1 MLGMPIAD
9 PLFQFRTTNFKFILC
24 QAKELEANIIHDQRY
39 VMYRPKH
46 GVTDVSQE
54 DGITVSHLHKTMEDI
69 AVYCSWANALLD
81 GSTSFIRALPS
92 EIRSLIVRSTGSQ
105 YLSHLSEVTNLPQYS
120 DVLLPFYTPLLPE
133 LAARWTAPATLGDD
147 LHQQILTL
155 STLARLLPVASY
167 LQHHVRILLEAEQL
181 KACFETVGGEALPIK
196 DEDLS
201 LLLLALFRLLSYD
214 RDMLSTAVG
223 PSFFSSLLNHAS
235 AALRYLS
242 VQCLCL
248 YMHFADA
255 FSEKLVEQYVGTDA
269 ILGQWEG
276 RTIDFRALKL
286 WEEDRWKTLDAAIS
300 RVQDQ
305 WQKADGATPGL
316 SITLSD
322 ISPNAAI
329 VGGVLVPRMG
339 ELKTEQSTFILTPTS
354 TRNLSQVGKCLL
366 QATPLLLTGEPGSGK
381 TSLVREA
388 ARLLNKSST
397 MITLHLNEQTDA
409 KSLLGLYTS
418 SVDGESFSW
427 TSGVLTK
434 AIQQGRWVLIED
446 IDRAPA
452 EVLDVLRPILES
464 GELFIASR
472 KERIIPAEGFRILA
486 TMRTSGGRRQTL
498 NSRYSWLFNPR
509 LWNTIEI
516 VVYEPAEIESLLH
529 ALHPE
534 AESLIPT
541 ILLVHQKVCLMYGDE
556 PRLKALQTRK
566 PSLRD
571 LLVWSRRIV
580 RRLNAHSQAPAS
592 VSLPQR
598 LKVDIFKDAIDIY
611 AGYLNDEPLHDLVA
625 SCVAQEMGISPQQM
639 QNSLME
645 EISITSSKS
654 NTTLSVGRNTL
665 RKVVGRRN
673 QVRNN
678 SFALTGS
685 AQRTLDRISAAASYL
700 EPCLLVGETGVGKTS
715 LVQYI
720 AGLVGQKLT
729 VVNLSQQSEAS
740 DLLGGLK
747 PVTTR
752 SLILPLV
759 DKFNALF
766 EDTFS
771 TKRNEKFQMAIS
783 KAVARQ
789 NWVRLS
795 VLWREAI
802 QLASDS
808 LKSSSEPPTPDGSV
822 HAKKKRKLANPKYDD
837 LRKRWGNFSEDFLR
851 IQVQIEGGD
860 KNQVFSFVEGRLVQA
875 VRDGEW
881 LLLDEINL
889 ASPDTLDAII
899 SLLHNGDD
907 EKPSLLLAEAGKIE
921 SVTAN
926 PNFRVFAAMNPATD
940 AGKKDLSLA
949 LRSRF
954 TEIYVHSGD
963 SNLEDLTKIIQT
975 YLGPL
980 LDVDKRA
987 ALDLG
992 RAYLALKV
1000 LNQQHR
1006 LTDGAGEIPH
1016 FSIRSLVRCLMYVQ
1030 KHTPSHGLRRTMY
1043 EGFAMSFFTV
1053 LSRASEALS
1062 LGVLEQHLL
1071 SNVKNRKSF
1080 FAQQPKFPPDGEE
1093 FVAFQHHLVKKG
1105 PMSPDSQPHYIRTPS
1120 VERNLLNL
1128 ARAASMRSFPI
1139 LLQGPTS
1146 AGKTSMVEYLCK
1158 LSGNKFVRINNHEH
1172 TDLQEYLGS
1181 YVSGTDGKLQYR
1193 EGVLV
1198 DALREGNWI
1207 VLDELNL
1214 APSDVLEALNR
1225 LLDDNREL
1233 LIPETQELVHPHPNF
1248 MLFATQNPAGLYGG
1262 RKRLSRAFRNRF
1274 LELHFDDIPED
1285 ELETILRERAQ
1296 LPPSYCSQIV
1306 AVYKKLSI
1314 QRQSSRLFE
1323 QRNSF
1328 ATLRDLFR
1336 WAARPAD
1343 DRQKL
1348 AYHGFMLLAE
1358 RVRDAAER
1366 NIVKKTI
1373 EETMKVVIDEDVLYN
1388 LSAVPS
1394 SVQSAGNIVW
1404 TLAMRRLFVIVS
1416 EALNNNEP
1424 VLLVGETGCGKTQI
1438 CQVIAE
1444 AFRRPLNIYNAHSN
1458 TETGDLIGSQ
1468 RPIRNRSELAEH
1480 VRNSWASLLGSEEHE
1495 PNQQSLAVDEIAARF
1510 ANLEKSNYAQVAVER
1525 VRSSIGAYQSLF
1537 AWGDGSLVR
1546 SMKTGEHFL
1555 LDEISLADDSV
1566 LERLNSVLEPSR
1578 TILLA
1583 EKGSVDNFVIA
1594 HPSFQFLAT
1603 MNPGGDYGKRELSA
1617 ALRNRLTE
1625 IWVPP
1630 LSQEADI
1637 LPVVKNKLRPHVKH
1651 LAKIMLRFAVW
1662 FRGMFHKTS
1671 SAVIPLRDLLAW
1683 ADFVNGAADIGEG
1696 LALVHGAFMVYIDSI
1711 GANPAGMTS
1720 ISSSDL
1726 HASRAKCLQQLQSLV
1741 EIDVHKVYR
1750 DTPVLSAGDQMLHV
1764 GSFSIPRNID
1774 SNKPAPNLVFDAPTT
1789 LQNTMRIVRALQ
1801 MNRPILMEGSPGVG
1815 KTAIVT
1821 ALAQASGKTFTRINL
1836 SDQTDLMDLFGAD
1849 APSEDEEMGRFSWR
1863 NGPLLDAMQSGG
1875 WVLLDE
1881 MNLASQSVLEGLNA
1895 CLDHRQE
1902 AYIAELDKS
1911 FTRHPEFKLF
1921 AAQNPHHQGGGRKG
1935 LPTSFVNRFTVVY
1948 ADSFTPEDLLCI
1960 CQRKFPEISTHKLET
1975 IIATIAKTED
1985 AVSRVATFNHGAPWE
2000 MNLRDTSR
2008 WLQLCVEQPTL
2019 NPLSHF
2025 GSIVTARFRTSAQ
2038 KTLSS
2043 EICQHMSSI
2052 MPAESFYT
2060 NISANVLQVGT
2071 SLLHRDDVFQNTAG
2085 IRSTIPIA
2093 LLPAAK
2099 SMITA
2104 INQNWPL
2111 ILTGPVGSGKTSL
2124 IRSIAAYAGASLVE
2138 FSMNADVDTMD
2149 LIGGFEQ
2156 YDPRRGVV
2164 EILGK
2169 TKATLRS
2176 HIAQVAK
2183 SKEVGNAGP
2192 NLLTFWTALHSQSLG
2207 DGDLLSILSI
2217 LSSVSSHFKAIERQL
2232 SDLLMF
2238 SSNTKSK
2245 SRFVWNDGILV
2256 DAIENGSWLVLDNA
2270 NLCNPSV
2277 LDRLNSLLEPD
2288 GLLIVSEQHGGAS
2301 GGRVV
2306 KPHKN
2311 FRIVM
2316 TVDPRFG
2323 ELSRAMRNRSLEVSM
2338 PSEAQEVGKPSL
2350 IQYPYA
2356 AACHRLRYLSS
2367 SVSSGSSPRVIEATI
2382 DNLSGIEAALT
2393 TSHSLLLPGF
2403 EGNEQLWVDLG
2414 CMEYSNSSENVY
2426 KIFGMESA
2434 PTGPLLPQ
2442 LLTLNEPW
2450 ITLVDSQK
2458 GIPSADLMT
2467 RTWFMIRRMR
2477 IIEARLSVAQ
2487 SRVHAIS
2494 AKDQT
2499 LFERSLTA
2507 TDKNNPHTIPAI
2519 GAFANLLM
2527 LTLRTVF
2534 GGNLKGQVDLTL
2546 IESVE
2551 RILVFVECM
2560 IDLFS
2565 TKILDYSQFYGHM
2578 QIGLDI
2584 RKSLQTQVGASS
2596 LQQLASL
2603 FGEGLELLLKHSHL
2617 ELRTG
2622 FSLQLMWELFRPTVA
2637 ATASQLSAQ
2646 LTLEDLISRFD
2657 GACRNL
2663 GQSRAQLSV
2672 LRSRLLQTY
2681 VSILELEQPEADFV
2695 ALDDA
2700 VTGIEQQARRGFP
2713 IRGKFEQI
2721 FDYIYQIVSSDT
2733 RFSTA
2738 DEMRAMAPFSPMA
2751 QTCLPSLGNQPS
2763 QSKHL
2768 SKLASMKASLLS
2780 SQASIGLQ
2788 LLIQLTKICDQPL
2801 FLLEHATEEAAQL
2814 AAAMTSHTPAL
2825 KDSLALI
2832 IENLRALVTAIML
2845 AHQDLLSADAQV
2857 CFLDEGG
2864 LNLQQLSKLAS
2875 ECVVVGKDG
2884 NRSFEKQYLQHIHPA
2899 VMLLNAQQSI
2909 GLEQVRASLIH
2920 VSIAG
2925 LILMVP
2931 EKVFDPAIYS
2941 SLLVQSHDRR
2951 SSELTARIDGQRQ
2964 FHKQNMGQET
2974 SLVIRILETEL
2985 DSLGSAPT
2993 ATPIFRPKESELAR
3007 LQQLFTRLAQL
3018 LLQDLNGSDLLD
3030 RGSNQQL
3037 KMNMRSIVDRLE
3049 KAHRAYDDF
3058 VKPITWFA
3066 KCLLLGLEIDTHK
3079 EERLGKADAT
3089 QEIISHTPLLSF
3101 APEKLQ
3107 LWEGIDIA
3115 VATTPLKLHWLEYNA
3130 LSTKLARVER
3140 DVRNVEMFIGVLD
3153 TFYTEWKSHLSRDQL
3168 VAVAQ
3173 SRYYTYRGDDGNGQ
3187 ELDDRELHQ
3196 LFPDYH
3202 GPLQEI
3208 EDKDKIYDARDM
3220 AIRVAQLHQKTY
3232 GGSNMD
3238 QHDAMRDFIR
3248 SALEYFGRSKDNQAN
3263 VSGVSFIDML
3273 PAILWHT
3280 ENKTAEFSGNE
3291 RSGALN
3297 IYVDFDVVE
3306 SRKLFDLVRQIQARF
3321 YNIQDRWPEHAVPA
3335 DVITS
3340 CNDILHL
3347 NISVP
3352 VAKLLAKTEKLFEIT
3367 TQWQSVASREWS
3379 VAPFIDQLTAL
3390 IISWRRLELL
3400 SWSRIL
3406 DEEQKK
3412 HEEGAQAWYFVAYE
3426 AVIYNSVRIQTDGKS
3441 VQTYCED
3448 LVRTLEEFLKTATLG
3463 QYSSRLALLKTLC
3476 HTLRDAAQHENY
3488 LLDLSASVS
3497 TVIEH
3502 YQRYQENIQ
3511 DSLQSGRAELEKALK
3526 EQIQLASWKDTNIT
3540 ALRDSARRSH
3550 LKLFRIVKKYRS
3562 LLSQPITTFKAETDD
3577 YHDEH
3582 RESRGID
3589 AIFTHDE
3596 EDRICSAIQTCA
3608 SAISEWSDRPE
3619 RLTNPLGSIKSMER
3633 VYNATIS
3640 DFEAHIEI
3648 AAFRKDLISNIKELR
3663 TQTPTTAT
3671 DENSSLVRHLQ
3682 ERKRR
3687 LLAETLKALVQM
3699 GIRRNLPVS
3708 ELEKQSTKAVVLISV
3723 SVGQRSNQVD
3733 ELARLKFHE
3742 LLDVMANARTAR
3754 KDHSGDLT
3762 EGEIGRSLGLLEGL
3776 LSVTINQRQHLESVV
3791 KEWKDLWEASGKLR
3805 SLGDVS
3811 PDELLVSTNSSHDDS
3826 QLCQHLTWFSEILT
3840 FTSTILAFQAKHAK
3854 LQIDELVKAV
3864 KNHSSLFK
3872 ELSSKLDNKRWLLL
3886 SQALTSRVV
3895 QSLHAQC
3902 LDSLHQFGLL
3912 LKEWLAREPR
3922 IEFLLAKLIPW
3933 TVGIPKMIDATENG
3947 VKELSLHEF
3956 DQTLRDLMD
3965 RIFVA
3970 LQRFQLVKDNMPT
3983 SVEDVDWLLKSGRA
3997 AVQAHEAMHAGII
4010 GPATNGIVASLQ
4022 YVHPKELA
4030 VASSLLLVASP
4041 IIQKY
4046 CEILGDLVR
4055 RQTAVHIETSRLA
4068 IQLATSF
4075 IVLTKEG
4082 FCRPPEPSNGEEQS
4096 GKLESGTGLGE
4107 GEGAEDISKDV
4118 GDDEDLSELAQAED
4132 QEKKDGEIENA
4143 EDAVDMGNDDL
4154 KGESVDNEEK
4164 KSDEESD
4171 DDRSESEGADDID
4184 EETGSVDDLDP
4195 TAVDEKMWND
4205 MKNEPEQD
4213 KELKND
4219 KAKGNKTEDQSAAD
4233 GGKAEGEDL
4242 EGLEGEEEIDE
4253 EDGDDGEG
4261 AEQPEA
4267 ENMDPHP
4274 EDEQAL
4280 DLPEELDLAG
4290 GEESKDNDISDDDM
4304 NDMSDIEDSKDEF
4317 QQEDN
4322 LMGAEDKQVE
4332 HEEDEDNSAD
4342 EGDREGAA
4350 QDDEIM
4356 EDQPDLPEEGHHDE
4370 LDTREADVPHDMD
4383 QSAGGESGAANEAQE
4398 TVQQEQNVQG
4408 AKQTEKEI
4416 DPQQAQPRKAPEN
4429 EEQGDSGK
4437 GAPEHGAGRMDTIER
4452 QQVEALR
4459 KLADVLDQWHQRREI
4474 LPASDETEPKEKSED
4489 IDMADMD
4496 FEHVNNEND
4505 AETQALGAAAA
4516 DQAQNLDQSKAIEED
4531 IISIDEDIDIHGA
4544 MEPDEQENVAERFNR
4559 VQAQQAPGE
4568 IQESGAFVPSMNHK
4582 RDEYSSQQEDADAV
4596 SDDLTPDIEQLD
4608 IGQQDHETTSP
4619 LTSSADATQLWNHC
4633 STTTHQFSLVLTE
4646 QLRLI
4651 LSPTTATKLRG
4662 DFRTGKRLNLKRI
4675 IPYIA
4680 SGYKRDK
4687 IWMRRSV
4694 PSKRNYQIMVAV
4706 DDSKSMAESGADI
4719 LAFETLALLT
4729 KSLSMLEAGE
4739 LCVVGFGDEEHVRV
4753 AHSFGTPFSPADSG
4767 VNIFQSFSFQQRG
4780 TNVKNLIKE
4789 SIQLFRD
4796 ARIKGH
4802 TASEDLWQL
4811 QLILSD
4817 GHCSDHAAISRLVRQ
4832 AQQEKIII
4840 VFVIVDAGE
4849 ESILDLKE
4857 AVFEPDPASSSG
4869 PSGVFEMRV
4878 RTKRY
4883 LEDFPFPYYLVVR
4896 DVRDLPGV
4904 LATALKGW
4912 FGSVVDVQV

>member
-1 MLGMPIAD
+1 
-9 PLFQFRTTNFKFILC
+9 
-24 QAKELEANIIHDQRY
+24 
-39 VMYRPKH
+39 
-46 GVTDVSQE
+46 
-54 DGITVSHLHKTMEDI
+54 MEDI
-69 AVYCSWANALLD
+69 AVYCSWANAQLED
-81 GSTSFIRALPS
+81 STSFLKVLPT
-92 EIRSLIVRSTGSQ
+92 EIRSQIVRSTGSQ
-105 YLSHLSEVTNLPQYS
+105 YFSHLAQATKLPQYS
-120 DVLLPFYTPLLPE
+120 DVLSPLYTPLLPE
-133 LAARWTAPATLGDD
+133 LAARWTAPAKLGSN
-147 LHQQILTL
+147 LHEEILTL
-155 STLARLLPVASY
+155 ATLARLLPVAAY
-167 LQHHVRILLEAEQL
+167 LKHHVQTTLEAKQL
-181 KACFETVGGEALPIK
+181 KTLFETAGGEVLPVE

-201 LLLLALFRLLSYD
+201 LLLIALFRLLSHD
-214 RDMLSTAVG
+214 RDVLSPAVG
-223 PSFFSSLLNHAS
+223 PSFFSLLLNHAS
-235 AALRYLS
+235 LSVRYVS

-255 FSEKLVEQYVGTDA
+255 FSEKLVGQYVGTDA
-269 ILGQWEG
+269 ILGPWEG
-276 RTIDFRALKL
+276 RTIDFRVLKL
-286 WEEDRWKTLDAAIS
+286 WEEKRWRDLDGAIS
-300 RVQDQ
+300 HIQER
-305 WQKADGATPGL
+305 WQNDHATSAAT
-316 SITLSD
+316 SITLSTT
-322 ISPNAAI
+322 SPNTAS

-339 ELKTEQSTFILTPTS
+339 ELEIPMSTFVQTPTS
-354 TRNLSQVGKCLL
+354 RRNLSQVGKYLL
-366 QATPLLLTGEPGSGK
+366 QKTPLLLTGEAGSGK

-388 ARLLNKSST
+388 ARLLNKLST

-418 SVDGESFSW
+418 SADGETFSW
-427 TSGVLTK
+427 RPGVLTK
-434 AIQQGRWVLIED
+434 AMQQGRWVLIED

-452 EVLDVLRPILES
+452 EVMGVLRPILES
-464 GELFIASR
+464 GELFIVGR
-472 KERIIPAEGFRILA
+472 KERIIPAEGFHILA
-486 TMRTSGGRRQTL
+486 TMRTSGGRRRTP

-509 LWNTIEI
+509 LWNTIETAT
-516 VVYEPAEIESLLH
+516 YEPAEIESLLH
-529 ALHPE
+529 ARHPE
-534 AESLIPT
+534 AESFIPT
-541 ILLVHQKVCLMYGDE
+541 ILRVHQHVCRMYEDE
-556 PRLKALQTRK
+556 PRLKALQSRK

-571 LLVWSRRIV
+571 LLVWSRRVV
-580 RRLNAHSQAPAS
+580 RRLASHSPRAAS
-592 VSLPQR
+592 ASASASIPQR
-598 LKVDIFKDAIDIY
+598 LKVDIFKDAVDIY
-611 AGYLNDEPLHDLVA
+611 AGYLNDELLHDMVA
-625 SCVAQEMGISPQQM
+625 SCVAQEMDISPQQM
-639 QNSLME
+639 QHSLLE
-645 EISITSSKS
+645 EVSITSSKAS
-654 NTTLSVGRNTL
+654 EILIVGRNAL
-665 RKVVGRRN
+665 KKVVGGRT
-673 QVRNN
+673 QVRNH
-678 SFALTGS
+678 SFALTAS
-685 AQRTLDRISAAASYL
+685 AQRALDRISASVSHS

-715 LVQYI
+715 LVQHI
-720 AGLVGQKLT
+720 ASLVGQKLT

-771 TKRNEKFQMAIS
+771 TKRNEKFQLAIS
-783 KAVARQ
+783 KAVAKQ
-789 NWVRLS
+789 NWLRLS
-795 VLWREAI
+795 TLWREAI
-802 QLASDS
+802 QLASES
-808 LKSSSEPPTPDGSV
+808 LRSSSEPSTPEGSI
-822 HAKKKRKLANPKYDD
+822 HANKKRKLANPKYDD
-837 LRKRWGNFSEDFLR
+837 LRSRWSSFSENFLQ
-851 IQVQIEGGD
+851 IQAQIERSD
-860 KNQVFSFVEGRLVQA
+860 KNQIFSFVEGRLVQA

-907 EKPSLLLAEAGKIE
+907 EKPSLLLAESGKIE

-940 AGKKDLSLA
+940 TGKKDLSLA

-954 TEIYVHSGD
+954 AEIFVHSGD
-963 SNLEDLTKIIQT
+963 SNLEDLTKIVQI

-987 ALDLG
+987 ALDLA
-992 RAYLALKV
+992 RAYIALKG
-1000 LNQQHR
+1000 LNQEHR

-1016 FSIRSLVRCLMYVQ
+1016 FSIRSLVRCLMYIQ
-1030 KHTPSHGLRRTMY
+1030 KHSPSHSLRRAMY

-1062 LGVLEQHLL
+1062 SDFLEQHLL

-1080 FAQQPKFPPDGEE
+1080 FNQQPKFPPGGEE
-1093 FVAFQHHLVKKG
+1093 FVAFRHHLVKKG
-1105 PMSPDSQPHYIRTPS
+1105 PISPDFQPHYIRTPS

-1158 LSGNKFVRINNHEH
+1158 LSGNKFMRINNHEH

-1198 DALREGNWI
+1198 DALRQGHWI

-1306 AVYKKLSI
+1306 AVYKKLSL

-1348 AYHGFMLLAE
+1348 ACHGFMLLAE

-1373 EETMKVVIDEDVLYN
+1373 EETMKVVIDEDVLYS

-1394 SVQSAGNIVW
+1394 SVQSVGTIVW
-1404 TLAMRRLFVIVS
+1404 TSAMRRLFVLVS
-1416 EALNNNEP
+1416 EALKNNEP

-1468 RPIRNRSELAEH
+1468 RPIRNRSELAEL
-1480 VRNSWASLLGSEEHE
+1480 VCNNWASLVASEEHE
-1495 PNQQSLAVDEIAARF
+1495 LDQKSLAVDDIAARF
-1510 ANLEKSNYAQVAVER
+1510 ANLPKSNYDQEAVER
-1525 VRSSIGAYQSLF
+1525 LRTSLGAYQSLF

-1578 TILLA
+1578 SILLA

-1637 LPVVKNKLRPHVKH
+1637 LPVVENKLSPDVKH
-1651 LAKIMLRFAVW
+1651 FAVVMLKFALW
-1662 FRGMFHKTS
+1662 FRGMFHNTS
-1671 SAVIPLRDLLAW
+1671 STVIPLRDLLAW
-1683 ADFVNGAADIGEG
+1683 AVFVNGAAGIGEE

-1720 ISSSDL
+1720 INSSDL
-1726 HASRAKCLQQLQSLV
+1726 NVSRVKCLQHLQSLV
-1741 EIDVHKVYR
+1741 EIDVNKVYR
-1750 DTPVLSAGDQMLHV
+1750 DTPVLSAGDQVLHV

-1774 SNKPAPNLVFDAPTT
+1774 SSKSTPNLVFNAPTT

-1801 MNRPILMEGSPGVG
+1801 MSRPILLEGSPGVG
-1815 KTAIVT
+1815 KTAIFT
-1821 ALAQASGKTFTRINL
+1821 ALAQASGKSFTRINL

-1863 NGPLLDAMQSGG
+1863 NGPLLDAMQLGG

-1911 FTRHPEFKLF
+1911 FTCHPEFTLF

-1935 LPTSFVNRFTVVY
+1935 LPASFVNRFTVVY

-1960 CQRKFPEISTHKLET
+1960 CQRKFPEISTHDLET
-1975 IIATIAKTED
+1975 IIATIAKTEA
-1985 AVSRVATFNHGAPWE
+1985 AVSRVASFNHGAPWE
-2000 MNLRDTSR
+2000 MNLRDTNR

-2019 NPLSHF
+2019 DPLSHF
-2025 GSIVTARFRTSAQ
+2025 GSVVAARFRTPAQ
-2038 KTLSS
+2038 KTLCS
-2043 EICQHMSSI
+2043 EICQQMPSSI
-2052 MPAESFYT
+2052 ASESFYT
-2060 NISANVLQVGT
+2060 NISTNVLQIGT
-2071 SLLHRDDVFQNTAG
+2071 AFLQRDDVFQHTTG
-2085 IRSTIPIA
+2085 IHSTIPSA

-2104 INQNWPL
+2104 INHNWPL
-2111 ILTGPVGSGKTSL
+2111 IITGPVGSGKTSL
-2124 IRSIAAYAGASLVE
+2124 IRSIAAYAGANLAE

-2164 EILGK
+2164 EILRK
-2169 TKATLRS
+2169 TEATLRA
-2176 HIAQVAK
+2176 HIAHAAN
-2183 SKEVGNAGP
+2183 SEVGNAAAKF
-2192 NLLTFWTALHSQSLG
+2192 LTLWATFQSPSLR
-2207 DGDLLSILSI
+2207 DSDLLSALST
-2217 LSSVSSHFKAIERQL
+2217 LTSVSPHFTEIEKEF
-2232 SDLLMF
+2232 SDFLMF
-2238 SSNTKSK
+2238 SGNTKSK
-2245 SRFVWNDGILV
+2245 SQFVWNDGILV
-2256 DAIENGSWLVLDNA
+2256 DALKNGSWLVLDNA

-2288 GLLIVSEQHGGAS
+2288 GCLTISEQHGGAK

-2311 FRIVM
+2311 FRIFM

-2323 ELSRAMRNRSLEVSM
+2323 ELSRAMRNRSLEVSL
-2338 PSEAQEVGKPSL
+2338 PNEAQEVGNPSL

-2356 AACHRLRYLSS
+2356 AACHRLRYFFS
-2367 SVSSGSSPRVIEATI
+2367 SVNSGSSPRVIEATI
-2382 DNLSGIEAALT
+2382 DNLSVSEAALT
-2393 TSHSLLLPGF
+2393 ASETVHLPGL
-2403 EGNEQLWVDLG
+2403 EENKQLCTDLW
-2414 CMEYSNSSENVY
+2414 CMTYSNNSENVCN
-2426 KIFGMESA
+2426 IFDMESA
-2434 PTGPLLPQ
+2434 PTGSFLPQ
-2442 LLTLNEPW
+2442 LLTMNEPW
-2450 ITLVDSQK
+2450 TALVGSQK
-2458 GIPSADLMT
+2458 GLPSAELIT
-2467 RTWFMIRRMR
+2467 RTWFMVRRKT
-2477 IIEARLSVAQ
+2477 IIATKLSLAQ
-2487 SRVHAIS
+2487 SHAQAFP
-2494 AKDQT
+2494 AKDLT
-2499 LFERSLTA
+2499 LFEKSLTV
-2507 TDKNNPHTIPAI
+2507 TDTNTPHPTPAV
-2519 GAFANLLM
+2519 GPFAHFLM
-2527 LTLRTVF
+2527 LTLQRALD
-2534 GGNLKGQVDLTL
+2534 GGLKGQADVTL
-2546 IESVE
+2546 VESVE
-2551 RILVFVECM
+2551 RILGFVECLM
-2560 IDLFS
+2560 DLFS
-2565 TKILDYSQFYGHM
+2565 TKFLDYSQFYGHLQM
-2578 QIGLDI
+2578 GLDI
-2584 RKSLQTQVGASS
+2584 GKSLQAHVSTSS
-2596 LQQLASL
+2596 LRQLASL
-2603 FGEGLELLLKHSHL
+2603 FGEGLELLLKHNRL

-2622 FSLQLMWELFRPTVA
+2622 FSLQTMWKSFRPMVA

-2646 LTLEDLISRFD
+2646 LTLEDLITRFD

-2663 GQSRAQLSV
+2663 ELSRAQLSV

-2681 VSILELEQPEADFV
+2681 VSILDSEQPEADLV
-2695 ALDDA
+2695 ALGDA
-2700 VTGIEQQARRGFP
+2700 VKGIEQQAHRGFP
-2713 IRGKFEQI
+2713 IRGKFEQA
-2721 FDYIYQIVSSDT
+2721 FDYIYQIMSSDT
-2733 RFSTA
+2733 RLITA
-2738 DEMRAMAPFSPMA
+2738 DEMRAMVPFSPIA
-2751 QTCLPSLGNQPS
+2751 QTHLPPLGNQLL
-2763 QSKHL
+2763 QCKHL
-2768 SKLASMKASLLS
+2768 SQLASMRASLLS

-2788 LLIQLTKICDQPL
+2788 LLTQLTNIYHQPL
-2801 FLLEHATEEAAQL
+2801 GLLEHATEEAAQL
-2814 AAAMTSHTPAL
+2814 IKAIASHTPVL
-2825 KDSLALI
+2825 KDSLSLI
-2832 IENLRALVTAIML
+2832 IENLRAIVTAIML
-2845 AHQDLLSADAQV
+2845 AHQDLLTAEAQA
-2857 CFLDEGG
+2857 CFLEQGAFG
-2864 LNLQQLSKLAS
+2864 LSQLSKLAS
-2875 ECVVVGKDG
+2875 DCVVLGKDG
-2884 NRSFEKQYLQHIHPA
+2884 NRSFEKQYLDHIHPA
-2899 VMLLNAQQSI
+2899 VMLLNAEQGI
-2909 GLEQVRASLIH
+2909 RLEQVRASLIH

-2931 EKVFDPAIYS
+2931 QRVFDPATYS
-2941 SLLVQSHDRR
+2941 SLLVQFHDRR
-2951 SSELTARIDGQRQ
+2951 ASELTARIDGQRQ
-2964 FHKQNMGQET
+2964 FHKQNMGQAT
-2974 SLVIRILETEL
+2974 SLVIRILEKEL
-2985 DSLGSAPT
+2985 DNLESAPT
-2993 ATPIFRPKESELAR
+2993 APQIFRPKSSELAR
-3007 LQQLFTRLAQL
+3007 LQELFARLAQL
-3018 LLQDLNGSDLLD
+3018 LLKDLSASGLHE

-3037 KMNMRSIVDRLE
+3037 KVNMWSIVDRLE

-3079 EERLGKADAT
+3079 DERLGKAGT
-3089 QEIISHTPLLSF
+3089 THEIITHTPLLSF
-3101 APEKLQ
+3101 SPEKVQ
-3107 LWEGIDIA
+3107 LWEGIEISA
-3115 VATTPLKLHWLEYNA
+3115 ATAPLKLHWLEHNA
-3130 LSTKLARVER
+3130 LSTILAQMER
-3140 DVRNVEMFIGVLD
+3140 SVRNVEPLQMFICVLD
-3153 TFYTEWKSHLSRDQL
+3153 TFYTEWKIRLSQDQL
-3168 VAVAQ
+3168 EAAAQ
-3173 SRYYTYRGDDGNGQ
+3173 SRYYSYRGDDEMAQ
-3187 ELDDRELHQ
+3187 ELDDRELRQ

-3202 GPLQEI
+3202 EPPVETEGNA
-3208 EDKDKIYDARDM
+3208 KIYDPRAT

-3232 GGSNMD
+3232 KVSNMD
-3238 QHDAMRDFIR
+3238 QHDAMRGYIR
-3248 SALEYFGRSKDNQAN
+3248 SAFEYLGQFKDNQAN
-3263 VSGVSFIDML
+3263 VSTVSFIDML
-3273 PAILWHT
+3273 PAILWHM
-3280 ENKTAEFSGNE
+3280 ENKTAEFSGNA
-3291 RSGALN
+3291 RSDAIN
-3297 IYVDFDVVE
+3297 IYVDFDVAE
-3306 SRKLFDLVRQIQARF
+3306 SRKLFILVRQIQARF
-3321 YNIQDRWPEHAVPA
+3321 YNIQDQWPEHAVPG

-3340 CNDILHL
+3340 CDDILHL
-3347 NISVP
+3347 NISEP
-3352 VAKLLAKTEKLFEIT
+3352 VAKLLVKTEKLFEVA
-3367 TQWQSVASREWS
+3367 TQWQSVAAREWS
-3379 VAPFIDQLTAL
+3379 VAPLIDQLTTL

-3400 SWSRIL
+3400 SWSRLL

-3412 HEEGAQAWYFVAYE
+3412 HEENAQAWYFVAYE
-3426 AVIYNSVRIQTDGKS
+3426 AVIYNSIRIQTEVKS
-3441 VQTYCED
+3441 IQTYCED

-3463 QYSSRLALLKTLC
+3463 QYSSRLALLNTLC
-3476 HTLRDAAQHENY
+3476 QTLRDAAQHENH
-3488 LLDLSASVS
+3488 LLDISASVS

-3502 YQRYQENIQ
+3502 YDRYTPSIS
-3511 DSLQSGRAELEKALK
+3511 DSLQMGRAELEKALK

-3550 LKLFRIVKKYRS
+3550 LKLFRIVKKYRD
-3562 LLSQPITTFKAETDD
+3562 LLNQPITTLKSDPD
-3577 YHDEH
+3577 GSPDEVKKF
-3582 RESRGID
+3582 RNIKPIIELGQQ
-3589 AIFTHDE
+3589 E
-3596 EDRICSAIQTCA
+3596 RISSAVQTCA
-3608 SAISEWSDRPE
+3608 STIPDWGSRPE

-3633 VYNATIS
+3633 VYHATIS
-3640 DFEAHIEI
+3640 DFDAHIEL
-3648 AAFRKDLISNIKELR
+3648 AAFRIDLISNIKELR
-3663 TQTPTTAT
+3663 TQTPANST

-3687 LLAETLKALVQM
+3687 FFAETLRNLAQM

-3708 ELEKQSTKAVVLISV
+3708 ELEKQSTKAGVLV
-3723 SVGQRSNQVD
+3723 SVFVD
-3733 ELARLKFHE
+3733 PMSELYDPACVKFHE
-3742 LLDVMANARTAR
+3742 LLDVMADARSAR
-3754 KDHSGDLT
+3754 KEHSDDLT
-3762 EGEIGRSLGLLEGL
+3762 EGEISRGLGLLEGL
-3776 LSVTINQRQHLESVV
+3776 LLVSINQRQHLGSAV
-3791 KEWKDLWEASGKLR
+3791 KDWTNLQKASSKLR
-3805 SLGDVS
+3805 SLGFIA
-3811 PDELLVSTNSSHDDS
+3811 PDELLVSTNSSHS
-3826 QLCQHLTWFSEILT
+3826 ARRLTQHLTWFSEILT
-3840 FTSTILAFQAKHAK
+3840 FTSTILAFQAKHAN
-3854 LQIDELVKAV
+3854 LQIDELITAMEG
-3864 KNHSSLFK
+3864 HSSLFRELRSK
-3872 ELSSKLDNKRWLLL
+3872 LPRLPQPLSSHT
-3886 SQALTSRVV
+3886 A
-3895 QSLHAQC
+3895 QSLYDEC
-3902 LDSLHQFGLL
+3902 FDSLHRFGLL

-3922 IEFLLAKLIPW
+3922 IEFLLEKLIPW
-3933 TVGIPKMIDATENG
+3933 TIAVPKMMDVTQNG
-3947 VKELSLHEF
+3947 VKELSLQEF
-3956 DQTLRDLMD
+3956 DQKIRDLMD
-3965 RIFVA
+3965 KIFVA
-3970 LQRFQLVKDNMPT
+3970 LQMLQVVKGNMPT
-3983 SVEDVDWLLKSGRA
+3983 SVEDANWLVKSNRA
-3997 AVQAHEAMHAGII
+3997 AFQTHESMHVGII
-4010 GPATNGIVASLQ
+4010 AAAAHDIFASLQ
-4022 YVHPKELA
+4022 YVHPDELA
-4030 VASSLLLVASP
+4030 AASSLLLVASP
-4041 IIQKY
+4041 IIEQY
-4046 CEILGDLVR
+4046 FEILGDLIR
-4055 RQTAVHIETSRLA
+4055 RQTAVHIETCRLA
-4068 IQLATSF
+4068 IQLAVSF
-4075 IVLTKEG
+4075 TALAREG
-4082 FCRPPEPSNGEEQS
+4082 FCRPSDPSNGEEQS

-4118 GDDEDLSELAQAED
+4118 GDDEDLSELAQAEGQD
-4132 QEKKDGEIENA
+4132 KNDGEIENA

-4154 KGESVDNEEK
+4154 KGETGDNEEQ
-4164 KSDEESD
+4164 KSDEEKD
-4171 DDRSESEGADDID
+4171 DDRSEPEEGDDMD

-4195 TAVDEKMWND
+4195 SAVDEKMWDD
-4205 MKNEPEQD
+4205 MKKESEQD

-4219 KAKGNKTEDQSAAD
+4219 KAKGSKTEDQTATD
-4233 GGKAEGEDL
+4233 GEKAEGEDL
-4242 EGLEGEEEIDE
+4242 ESADGAEEIDKEE
-4253 EDGDDGEG
+4253 EDDDGEG
-4261 AEQPEA
+4261 AERPEA
-4267 ENMDPHP
+4267 QNMDPHP

-4290 GEESKDNDISDDDM
+4290 GEETKDDDISDDGM
-4304 NDMSDIEDSKDEF
+4304 NDLSDIEDSKDEL

-4322 LMGAEDKQVE
+4322 QVEAEDKQVE
-4332 HEEDEDNSAD
+4332 DEEDEDELAD
-4342 EGDREGAA
+4342 EGDREGTAH
-4350 QDDEIM
+4350 DDEIV
-4356 EDQPDLPEEGHHDE
+4356 EDQPDDDRPDE
-4370 LDTREADVPHDMD
+4370 QDTREADVPHEVD
-4383 QSAGGESGAANEAQE
+4383 QSAGGETGAANEPQE
-4398 TVQQEQNVQG
+4398 TLQQEQNVQG
-4408 AKQTEKEI
+4408 VNQSEKQI
-4416 DPQQAQPRKAPEN
+4416 DPQQAQPGKAPEN
-4429 EEQGDSGK
+4429 EEQGNSGK
-4437 GAPEHGAGRMDTIER
+4437 GAPEHGAGHMDTIER
-4452 QQVEALR
+4452 QQVESLR
-4459 KLADVLDQWHQRREI
+4459 KLADVLDQWHRRREI
-4474 LPASDETEPKEKSED
+4474 LPASDETQPKEKDED

-4496 FEHVNNEND
+4496 FEHVNNEID
-4505 AETQALGAAAA
+4505 AETQALGAAAPE
-4516 DQAQNLDQSKAIEED
+4516 QAQNLDQGKAVED
-4531 IISIDEDIDIHGA
+4531 DNMSIDEDIDIHGA
-4544 MEPDEQENVAERFNR
+4544 VEPEEQENVADRFNR
-4559 VQAQQAPGE
+4559 VQAQQAPSE
-4568 IQESGAFVPSMNHK
+4568 VREAGAFMPSVNHN
-4582 RDEYSSQQEDADAV
+4582 RDRYSSQQEDADAA
-4596 SDDLTPDIEQLD
+4596 SEDLTPDIEHLD
-4608 IGQQDHETTSP
+4608 IGQQEHGATSP

-4719 LAFETLALLT
+4719 LAFETLSLLT

-4739 LCVVGFGDEEHVRV
+4739 MCVVGFGDEEHIRV
-4753 AHSFGTPFSPADSG
+4753 AHAFGTPFSPADSG

-4796 ARIKGH
+4796 ARVKGH

-4817 GHCSDHAAISRLVRQ
+4817 GHCSDHAGISRLVRQ

-4857 AVFEPDPASSSG
+4857 AVFEQDPASSSG
-4869 PSGVFEMRV
+4869 PGAVSEMRV